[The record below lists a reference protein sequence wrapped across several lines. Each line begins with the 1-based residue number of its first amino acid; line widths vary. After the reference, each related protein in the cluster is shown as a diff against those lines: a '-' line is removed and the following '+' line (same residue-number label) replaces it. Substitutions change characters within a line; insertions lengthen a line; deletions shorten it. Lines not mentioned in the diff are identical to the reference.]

1 MPRTNRT
8 APCDCHP
15 LDVYD
20 IFAVFVLLAGF
31 YASTTTITITSAPPT
46 APPFIIH
53 HHKNFHLIAASGR
66 NKERKQRGR
75 KNLDV
80 VGFCLLGF
88 DCDGG
93 LSGKTPTWEWKS
105 YLNRNRASRIGGF
118 EGIEQMAS
126 WRRVLCVP
134 TTNAPHG
141 CACCSAGGTH
151 PWPPDAHPSWRPT
164 PIHWTFPG
172 RSQMTFQLD
181 SPVNGKGNKRIKRK
195 CR

>member
-1 MPRTNRT
+1 MPMHFTCPEPT
-8 APCDCHP
+8 APPHAIATPSTCMTFLPFLFCSPVSTPLPPQSPSRPHHP
-15 LDVYD
+15 
-20 IFAVFVLLAGF
+20 
-31 YASTTTITITSAPPT
+31 P
-46 APPFIIH
+46 PPFIIH
-53 HHKNFHLIAASGR
+53 HHKNFHLIAAGGR

-134 TTNAPHG
+134 TTNAPHE

-151 PWPPDAHPSWRPT
+151 PWPPMLT
-164 PIHWTFPG
+164 PRGAPRQSIEHFPAVAKWLFNWI
-172 RSQMTFQLD
+172 R
-181 SPVNGKGNKRIKRK
+181 R
-195 CR
+195 